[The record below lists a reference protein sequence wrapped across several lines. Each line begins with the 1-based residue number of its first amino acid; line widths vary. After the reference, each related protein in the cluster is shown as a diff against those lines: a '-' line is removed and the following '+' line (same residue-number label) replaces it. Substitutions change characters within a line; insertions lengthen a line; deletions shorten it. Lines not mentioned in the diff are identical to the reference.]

1 MSRLF
6 GTDGVR
12 GVANRELT
20 PELAFQLGRVAAF
33 LLTNGKGKARVV
45 VGRDT
50 RISGEMLQAAL
61 TAGMLSVGADV
72 YLLGVMPTP
81 AIAYLTRE
89 LTADAG
95 VVISASHNPV
105 EDNGIKFFCGRGF
118 KLPDEV
124 EDRIE
129 ALLPE
134 QDQLPRP
141 TGGDVGRVHLVEDAP
156 ERYLDYLA
164 GLFPG
169 GFAGMRIVIDCA
181 AGAASFIS
189 PEIFHRLGAEVIP
202 IFNKPNGVNINA
214 NCGSTHPQAL
224 QEAVVRE
231 GAQLGLAH
239 DGDADRL
246 LAVDERGQLVDGD
259 QIMCICALQLAAEG
273 KLAQQT
279 LVATVMSNL
288 GLDLALTEKGIKVV
302 RTQVG
307 DRYVLEEMQRLGANL
322 GGEQSGHIIFLDYNT
337 TGDGVITA
345 LELASI
351 LKKSGRP
358 LSELAA
364 VMPRLPQVQ
373 YNIPASR
380 KAEFA
385 TNVRVQEAV
394 KSAQASFTGL
404 GRVVVRP
411 SGTEPKVR
419 VMVEGEKEA
428 EVEAIAQE
436 LAAVIAEELG

>member
-12 GVANRELT
+12 GVANRDLT
-20 PELAFQLGRVAAF
+20 PELAFQLGRAGAYV
-33 LLTNGKGKARVV
+33 LTDGKRKARVV

-72 YLLGVMPTP
+72 YLVGVLPTP
-81 AIAYLTRE
+81 AIAYLTRALE
-89 LTADAG
+89 ADAG

-105 EDNGIKFFCGRGF
+105 EDNGIKFFSARGF

-124 EDRIE
+124 EDQIE

-134 QDQLPRP
+134 QERLPRP
-141 TGGDVGRVHLVEDAP
+141 TGGEVGRVHLVEDAP
-156 ERYLDYLA
+156 ERYLNYLA
-164 GLFPG
+164 ELFPG
-169 GFAGMRIVIDCA
+169 GFDGMRIVLDCA
-181 AGAASFIS
+181 AGAASFVS
-189 PEIFHRLGAEVIP
+189 PEIFRRLGAEVIP
-202 IFNKPNGVNINA
+202 IFNTPNGVNINV
-214 NCGSTHPQAL
+214 NCGSTHPRAL

-246 LAVDERGQLVDGD
+246 LAVDEEGRLVDGD
-259 QIMCICALQLAAEG
+259 QIMCICALQMADAGRLR
-273 KLAQQT
+273 QQT
-279 LVATVMSNL
+279 LVTTVMSNL
-288 GLDLALTEKGIKVV
+288 GLDLALAEKGIKVV
-302 RTQVG
+302 RTRVG

-345 LELASI
+345 LELVSI
-351 LKKSGRP
+351 LKKTGRP

-373 YNIPASR
+373 YNVPVTR

-385 TNVRVQEAV
+385 TNARVQEAIR
-394 KSAQASFTGL
+394 SAEASFTGV

-411 SGTEPKVR
+411 SGTEPKIR
-419 VMVEGEKEA
+419 VMVEGEREA
-428 EVEAIAQE
+428 EIEAIAKE
-436 LAAVIAEELG
+436 LAAVIAEELA

>member
-1 MSRLF
+1 
-6 GTDGVR
+6 
-12 GVANRELT
+12 
-20 PELAFQLGRVAAF
+20 
-33 LLTNGKGKARVV
+33 
-45 VGRDT
+45 
-50 RISGEMLQAAL
+50 
-61 TAGMLSVGADV
+61 
-72 YLLGVMPTP
+72 MPTP

-288 GLDLALTEKGIKVV
+288 GLTWPDRKGHQGRAHPSGGPVCAG
-302 RTQVG
+302 G
-307 DRYVLEEMQRLGANL
+307 DAAPGSQS

-337 TGDGVITA
+337 TGDGDYCRNWPPSEKV
-345 LELASI
+345 
-351 LKKSGRP
+351 GPP
-358 LSELAA
+358 LSGTGGGDAPPA
-364 VMPRLPQVQ
+364 PGPVQ
-373 YNIPASR
+373 YSASR

-385 TNVRVQEAV
+385 TNVRVRGHQVSPGFLYRTRSGGGAP
-394 KSAQASFTGL
+394 T
-404 GRVVVRP
+404 
-411 SGTEPKVR
+411 GTEPGPGHGGR
-419 VMVEGEKEA
+419 EKEA
-428 EVEAIAQE
+428 EVEAIAQNW
-436 LAAVIAEELG
+436 LLSLPRSGLKKSGRTGDAWSNSFGILL